1 VLKITLEIM
10 DKQKDIQ
17 NMLDRALINRMNKI
31 VPKIASESREA
42 IVKVVEETIKNTKE
56 VQSLKKADIRG
67 ELGLKAAWVSR
78 AINDIAASVSQT
90 TSFRYKQFKK
100 TGSKIN
106 GGITIE
112 VQPADLKNVIS
123 LASGQ
128 LTYMSSTYKTSVTL
142 DWLEWLLKKGDA
154 IIVGK
159 FDFNLQPGTGRSGQ
173 GTMKRNVGGWRV
185 PPSVAGTID
194 DNFITRA
201 FDKQVQARINSV
213 IEEST
218 RKLWG

>member
-1 VLKITLEIM
+1 MLKITLEIM

-106 GGITIE
+106 GGISRFKKCYLSSFWTTYLYVFNI
-112 VQPADLKNVIS
+112 QNLRYFG
-123 LASGQ
+123 LA
-128 LTYMSSTYKTSVTL
+128 
-142 DWLEWLLKKGDA
+142 
-154 IIVGK
+154 
-159 FDFNLQPGTGRSGQ
+159 
-173 GTMKRNVGGWRV
+173 
-185 PPSVAGTID
+185 
-194 DNFITRA
+194 
-201 FDKQVQARINSV
+201 
-213 IEEST
+213 
-218 RKLWG
+218 